1 MRFGHMT
8 PRFWMD
14 ELRFWE
20 APGSREKGSAAAV
33 ARRRRRNTQLL
44 SWRTSRRRRRL
55 FDARLQDDEGALGRA
70 RTAQS
75 EDPLTSVRKGVIARE
90 MLDEPERR
98 QEQFREV
105 LELRAAQNLSAVVAV
120 GALVLGDLLKE
131 WAPEVS
137 VEDDEDLMGGGPAG
151 GWMSWSPFRCTGG
164 GPSQAA
170 PPPRHGGR
178 GTRHGRGQASG
189 RQRRRAKEP
198 TKHLRG
204 RWGVGCRGEG
214 QQGQGNKAPWL
225 LPTSFQL
232 ATANCQGAR

>member
-1 MRFGHMT
+1 MKVTNLRTSTNAMRFGHMR

-75 EDPLTSVRKGVIARE
+75 EDPLTSVRQGVIARE

-98 QEQFREV
+98 QE
-105 LELRAAQNLSAVVAV
+105 
-120 GALVLGDLLKE
+120 
-131 WAPEVS
+131 
-137 VEDDEDLMGGGPAG
+137 
-151 GWMSWSPFRCTGG
+151 
-164 GPSQAA
+164 
-170 PPPRHGGR
+170 
-178 GTRHGRGQASG
+178 
-189 RQRRRAKEP
+189 
-198 TKHLRG
+198 
-204 RWGVGCRGEG
+204 
-214 QQGQGNKAPWL
+214 
-225 LPTSFQL
+225 
-232 ATANCQGAR
+232 